1 MDNVPLY
8 IGAGNSVNGP
18 KHIIVIID
26 HVQLDN
32 IKINAYKLEIA
43 TLYLFNNWHLKPCA
57 SLVLTVQDS
66 HCIWR
71 SLKTPCVRGCQLSL
85 IAALL
90 QNQFAVTDDGSP
102 PAPRPCP
109 PRLRPPYSLA
119 ISLFTFHYSLGR
131 RHSASVLSVSVTK
144 SILARDN
151 DWWKIRTC
159 NNSIASKFDILLD
172 YYLGKKGVVDMLIVQ
187 FCTPKLYPV
196 P

>member
-1 MDNVPLY
+1 MRQPR
-8 IGAGNSVNGP
+8 INSSGFS
-18 KHIIVIID
+18 
-26 HVQLDN
+26 
-32 IKINAYKLEIA
+32 
-43 TLYLFNNWHLKPCA
+43 LYLEVPED
-57 SLVLTVQDS
+57 SL
-66 HCIWR
+66 R
-71 SLKTPCVRGCQLSL
+71 ARLSVVPGRAEV

-151 DWWKIRTC
+151 DW
-159 NNSIASKFDILLD
+159 
-172 YYLGKKGVVDMLIVQ
+172 
-187 FCTPKLYPV
+187 
-196 P
+196 

>member
-1 MDNVPLY
+1 MHINLKLQLWKKCVIY
-8 IGAGNSVNGP
+8 IYIFTSSTIDILNHAPAAGF
-18 KHIIVIID
+18 
-26 HVQLDN
+26 L
-32 IKINAYKLEIA
+32 
-43 TLYLFNNWHLKPCA
+43 LYLEVPED
-57 SLVLTVQDS
+57 SL
-66 HCIWR
+66 R
-71 SLKTPCVRGCQLSL
+71 ARLSVVPGRAEV

-159 NNSIASKFDILLD
+159 NNSIATKFDILLD